1 MIASLRLFLII
12 IHWKYKHCIVDY
24 VSAKLQIS
32 KNIKAWTDV
41 IKSYDMFGSDIKFT
55 YKGSEKF
62 NTFIGGLV
70 SLGITAVMIAYTYS
84 LINTMINYG
93 DSLKSTNRLVRNLV
107 RNDNALLLNQTD
119 FSFAFSIK

>member
-1 MIASLRLFLII
+1 MVIQN
-12 IHWKYKHCIVDY
+12 C
-24 VSAKLQIS
+24 
-32 KNIKAWTDV
+32 IKAWTDV

-70 SLGITAVMIAYTYS
+70 SLGITAVMIVYTYS